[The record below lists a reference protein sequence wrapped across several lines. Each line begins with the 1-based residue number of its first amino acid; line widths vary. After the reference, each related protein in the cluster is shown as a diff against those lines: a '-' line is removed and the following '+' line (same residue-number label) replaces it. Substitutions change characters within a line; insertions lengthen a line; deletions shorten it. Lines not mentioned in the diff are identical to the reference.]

1 MRLQILQN
9 GHRFLQKIQL
19 FFISKMM
26 GFTPGPIAVLSY
38 RRDFFGK
45 HYNPWLEQS
54 LRKAKHWSV
63 GEIELFGT
71 FVSRQ
76 NQCQYCT
83 YDHHA
88 VTQLSLGKE
97 IADAILEDVEQA
109 PLEERIKVVLRF
121 LQKLSIA
128 PQSLQEADFL
138 PMIDQGLSQEAIAEV
153 IHVCGVFCV
162 INRLADAFD
171 FTAAPNREKVARFL
185 LKNGY
190 AMTSLKG

>member
-1 MRLQILQN
+1 MRLKILKR
-9 GHRFLQKIQL
+9 GHRLLQKIQL
-19 FFISKMM
+19 FFIGTMM

-45 HYNPWLEQS
+45 HYNPWLDHA
-54 LRKAKHWSV
+54 LRGAKHWSV

-71 FVSRQ
+71 FVSKQ

-83 YDHHA
+83 NDHHTIA
-88 VTQLSLGKE
+88 KMSLGKE
-97 IADAILEDVEQA
+97 MADAILRDFEQSDLED
-109 PLEERIKVVLRF
+109 RIKVVLRF
-121 LQKLSIA
+121 LQKLTLE
-128 PQSLQEADFL
+128 PHRVEEADFL
-138 PMIDQGLSQEAIAEV
+138 PMSAQGLSKEAIEEV
-153 IHVCGVFCV
+153 IHVCGIFCV

-171 FTAAPNREKVARFL
+171 FKMSPDTEKVARFL